1 MKKHL
6 LLFPL
11 ALLIVIMSGTKT
23 QAQTPVNDNYLAAS
37 RMHHRHTAWNA
48 VRDHLISGAGTNRY
62 GYFGQTTCFPTFNGG
77 VRNAWANY
85 VGRNSRYQSS
95 GTDSDWRLSGNGVQ
109 LGTDFFRTS
118 RFQLGT
124 YFGYENA
131 KGSNSADRIHGKDYS
146 IGIYGVYVFQNGA
159 DFRTVF
165 SYGWQNFDS
174 QRRVSSDAYVMAFD
188 GNTTELNIELG
199 KRHYACGWSSRPS
212 LAVDWSMSQLHG
224 GQESGGTSSL
234 RYDTTDHSQLLLRF
248 GTDLRYDW
256 GPLMFDSGL
265 YYSYDM
271 LGNTLR
277 SGITNGTPGT
287 LVGSQ
292 LGRSIVSYNLGG
304 SWIVNHK
311 LTIFGGY
318 RGEYAPE
325 SAGKGYVNVG
335 YVGGALR
342 W

>member
-11 ALLIVIMSGTKT
+11 ALLIAIASGTTT
-23 QAQTPVNDNYLAAS
+23 QVIGQSPSNDNYLAAS
-37 RMHHRHTAWNA
+37 RMHYKNTAWNA
-48 VRDHLISGAGTNRY
+48 VRDHLISGAGACRY
-62 GYFGQTTCFPTFNGG
+62 GYFGQTISFPACSGG

-85 VGRNSRYQSS
+85 VGHSSRYQSS
-95 GTDSDWRLSGNGVQ
+95 LTGSDWKLTGNGVQ

-124 YFGYENA
+124 HFSYENSQ
-131 KGSNSADRIHGKDYS
+131 GSNREDRIHGKDYS
-146 IGIYGVYVFQNGA
+146 IGMYGVYVCDNGI

-165 SYGWQNFDS
+165 SYGWQNFNS
-174 QRRVSSDAYVMAFD
+174 QRNNSVMAFD
-188 GNTTELNIELG
+188 GNTMEVNLELG

-212 LAVDWSMSQLHG
+212 FALDWSKSILHG
-224 GQESGGTSSL
+224 GQEAGGIT
-234 RYDTTDHSQLLLRF
+234 YDKIDHSQLLFRF

-271 LGNTLR
+271 LGNELR
-277 SGITNGTPGT
+277 SGTTSGT
-287 LVGSQ
+287 LVGST
-292 LGRSIVSYNLGG
+292 LGRSMISYNLGG
-304 SWIVNHK
+304 SWIVNSK

-325 SAGKGYVNVG
+325 SAGKGCVNIG